1 MTTRSEMTRTIRVGD
16 VSLVCHVRGRGPLCV
31 AHPGGP
37 GLLADYLR
45 MPLLERDLTMVYL
58 EPAGTG
64 ASSGLP
70 RGTPYDLDTYADLLN
85 AVIDEFSAE
94 PVFVLGHGHGGF
106 VAQRYAMRR
115 PDRVAGLILYA
126 TSPIADEHTRAAAR
140 ERLRRYALA
149 NADRADP
156 EAMIAAF
163 DRPAD
168 RSVHETTARL
178 WGILPAFFADYW
190 QRRLEFAPLL
200 GALPCWPRPAA
211 EFDFR
216 AELHAIT
223 APTIVLWGAHDFEF
237 GDDAARLLR
246 SGIPGAYPAE
256 FRDSG
261 HFAHIEE
268 AERFSYLVMEFAR
281 RVSDGVSGEFVR
293 PGRVKGRPATY
304 ASAVSEAT
312 PPGRP
317 GPAERLAPDHS
328 GSW

>member
-1 MTTRSEMTRTIRVGD
+1 MTRTIRVGD

-31 AHPGGP
+31 VHPGGP

-58 EPAGTG
+58 EPVGTG
-64 ASSGLP
+64 ASGGLP
-70 RGTPYDLDTYADLLN
+70 RGGRYDLDTYADHLD
-85 AVIDEFSAE
+85 AVVAEFSSE

-106 VAQRYAMRR
+106 VAQRYAMRN
-115 PDRVAGLILYA
+115 PSRVAGLILYA
-126 TSPIADEHTRAAAR
+126 TSPVADGHTRTAAR
-140 ERLRRYALA
+140 ERLGRFAWA

-156 EAMIAAF
+156 EAMIAAY

-190 QRRLEFAPLL
+190 RRRLEFAPLL

-216 AELHAIT
+216 AELSAIT
-223 APTIVLWGAHDFEF
+223 APTMVIWGKHDFEF
-237 GDDAARLLR
+237 GDEAAQLLR
-246 SGIPGAYPAE
+246 SGIPDAYAAG
-256 FRDSG
+256 FRESG

-268 AERFSYLVMEFAR
+268 AERFSYVVMEFAR
-281 RVSDGVSGEFVR
+281 RVSDGASGEFVR
-293 PGRVKGRPATY
+293 PGRVKGQPATY
-304 ASAVSEAT
+304 ASAAPDAT
-312 PPGRP
+312 PPGRM
-317 GPAERLAPDHS
+317 GPAERLARDHS